1 MLPCYY
7 YYYLIIIMYLE
18 FVILGIY
25 PFQIDLCDILCP

>member
-25 PFQIDLCDILCP
+25 PFQIDLSDILCA